1 MASDIDNTYNS
12 GSVSASVSP
21 ASGGWRAR
29 FVAFAGSLGL
39 WLLLTGSL
47 DLEEVA
53 AGVLVSLG
61 VVAVSSAHLHLLD
74 GIVLSAALP
83 LSLLRY
89 LGAFAVALLR
99 ANLDVARRVLSPS
112 LPIRPAVVEIRTG
125 LQSELGRLILAN
137 SITLTPGTLTVEVDE
152 DRMLVHWID
161 CPPGSDPE
169 ATTRAIAGGFESYL
183 RGFLR

>member
-1 MASDIDNTYNS
+1 MALETEHNNRA
-12 GSVSASVSP
+12 GVAAPEGP
-21 ASGGWRAR
+21 APAGWRSRAL
-29 FVAFAGSLGL
+29 AFAGCLGL

-47 DLEEVA
+47 APEEVM

-61 VVAVSSAHLHLLD
+61 VVAVAGAHLHLLD
-74 GIVLSAALP
+74 GVVLSTALP
-83 LSLLRY
+83 MGVLRF

-125 LQSELGRLILAN
+125 LESDLGRLILAN
-137 SITLTPGTLTVEVDE
+137 SVTLTPGTLTVDVEA

-161 CPPGSDPE
+161 CPPGTDPE
-169 ATTRAIAGGFESYL
+169 GATRAIASRFEGYL
-183 RGFLR
+183 REFLR